1 MLHGMVM
8 GSCGSGDALRVR
20 VMRPSRESQ
29 GILIRESTG
38 RAQGKHR
45 ESTGRAQGEHRESTG
60 TARIDTGLV
69 LSFWDAYFGRR
80 TRQAARMGDTVWRGK
95 INTYVLLSFRERHIC
110 S

>member
-1 MLHGMVM
+1 
-8 GSCGSGDALRVR
+8 
-20 VMRPSRESQ
+20 MRPSRESQ
-29 GILIRESTG
+29 GILLRESTG
-38 RAQGKHR
+38 RAQGEHRESTGKAQREHR